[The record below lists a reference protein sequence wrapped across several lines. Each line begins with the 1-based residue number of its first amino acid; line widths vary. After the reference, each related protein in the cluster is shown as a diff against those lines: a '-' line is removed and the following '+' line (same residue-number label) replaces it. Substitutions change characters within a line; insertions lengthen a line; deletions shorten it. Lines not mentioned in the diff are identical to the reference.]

1 MAASGTEGGALK
13 GLRLLT
19 VDRGPKGF
27 GFHMYTNKVLKVS
40 VRRETHERKLASYFG
55 GKSGSCWKPVDLKSG
70 WVSLIAFTL
79 NYRVLLSHL

>member
-1 MAASGTEGGALK
+1 MASSKEGGALK

-40 VRRETHERKLASYFG
+40 ASGKREKHRLT
-55 GKSGSCWKPVDLKSG
+55 GSRLW
-70 WVSLIAFTL
+70 
-79 NYRVLLSHL
+79 R